1 MKTYRGALHPP
12 TSWWTFG
19 ILGRGILIVACA
31 LIQVAAYADK
41 PPEIPAWHDGGIVF
55 FTAVNENVDGPNAPH
70 SAEPAIPFYVFPPE
84 LGFQLEVLAGAPEHA
99 GYNPWWEVFVV
110 IVTDGR
116 DVTTDPFTS
125 EAEILEAVDLGNA
138 FLVPTGFVFL
148 CQVLPGANR

>member
-1 MKTYRGALHPP
+1 M
-12 TSWWTFG
+12 
-19 ILGRGILIVACA
+19 
-31 LIQVAAYADK
+31 
-41 PPEIPAWHDGGIVF
+41 
-55 FTAVNENVDGPNAPH
+55 
-70 SAEPAIPFYVFPPE
+70 
-84 LGFQLEVLAGAPEHA
+84 LAGAPGHA